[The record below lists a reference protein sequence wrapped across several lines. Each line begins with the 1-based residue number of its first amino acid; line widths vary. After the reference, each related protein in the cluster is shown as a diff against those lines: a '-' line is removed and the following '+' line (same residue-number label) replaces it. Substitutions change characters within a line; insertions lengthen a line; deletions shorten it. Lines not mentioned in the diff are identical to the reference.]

1 MTSGCAQPR
10 GKGDPRGGLYP
21 ATPGGMQDK
30 SRDTLEIDI
39 DTNEFG
45 SALALVEASERPT
58 LPAPEESQRLA
69 KKSGEWTDV
78 EGPSTK
84 LFAIQSEIPSAP
96 LDSIPVPVVAQ
107 EDLAWFE
114 LSEAALSVLSDI
126 DGGHT
131 VEELMATVD
140 ASPEE
145 LLVAIGELVDK
156 EIVRL
161 D

>member
-1 MTSGCAQPR
+1 MACTLQNPSRMPEN
-10 GKGDPRGGLYP
+10 
-21 ATPGGMQDK
+21 

-39 DTNEFG
+39 DTQAFDH
-45 SALALVEASERPT
+45 ALAAIEEGERPT
-58 LPAPEESQRLA
+58 LPAPEATAKLA
-69 KKSGEWTDV
+69 RKSGAFTDV

-84 LFAIQSEIPSAP
+84 IFAIQSEIPAPP
-96 LDSIPVPVVAQ
+96 LDSIPVLVVAS

-114 LSEAALSVLSDI
+114 LSESALSALSGI

-131 VEELMATVD
+131 VEQLMALAD
-140 ASPEE
+140 ASPED

>member
-1 MTSGCAQPR
+1 MPN
-10 GKGDPRGGLYP
+10 D
-21 ATPGGMQDK
+21 D
-30 SRDTLEIDI
+30 SRITLEIDL
-39 DTNEFG
+39 DEDP
-45 SALALVEASERPT
+45 LVRAERPT
-58 LPAPEESQRLA
+58 LPAPPHLQGRSPT
-69 KKSGEWTDV
+69 KSGEWNDV

-84 LFAIQSEIPSAP
+84 LFALSSEIPSAP

-114 LSEAALSVLSDI
+114 LSEQALAVLRTV

-131 VEELMATVD
+131 VEELMAIAD
-140 ASPEE
+140 GPPED

-156 EIVRL
+156 EVVRL